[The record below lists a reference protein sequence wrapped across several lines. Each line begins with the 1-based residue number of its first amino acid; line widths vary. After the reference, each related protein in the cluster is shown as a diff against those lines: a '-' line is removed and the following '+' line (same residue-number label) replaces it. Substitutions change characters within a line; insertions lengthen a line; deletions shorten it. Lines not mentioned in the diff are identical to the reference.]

1 MNEYLPGKLLMVDNN
16 GNEIEVQGIIG
27 LDKNEKFDNDSLSV
41 GYYTTNQN
49 ISFDF
54 TTNMTLSRKKFI
66 KLLMSKGISRNGANE
81 IAKYVLKKNGR
92 YTMIDLL
99 MW

>member
-1 MNEYLPGKLLMVDNN
+1 MSDYLPGKLLMVDNN
-16 GNEIEVQGIIG
+16 GNKIEVQGTID
-27 LDKNEKFDNDSLSV
+27 LNESEEFCNYALSV
-41 GYYTTNQN
+41 GNYITNPN

-54 TTNMTLSRKKFI
+54 TTDMTLSRKKFI
-66 KLLMSKGISRNGANE
+66 KLLMSKGIGRNGANE

-92 YTMIDLL
+92 YTMIYLL

>member
-1 MNEYLPGKLLMVDNN
+1 MSDYLPGKLLMVDEN

-41 GYYTTNQN
+41 GNYITNPN

-54 TTNMTLSRKKFI
+54 TTNMTLSKKKFI
-66 KLLMSKGISRNGANE
+66 KLLMSKGIGRNGANE
-81 IAKYVLKKNGR
+81 IAKYVLNKNGR
-92 YTMIDLL
+92 YTILDLM

>member
-1 MNEYLPGKLLMVDNN
+1 MSEYLPGKLLMVDNN
-16 GNEIEVQGIIG
+16 GNEIEVQGTID
-27 LDKNEKFDNDSLSV
+27 LNESEEFCNYALSV
-41 GYYTTNQN
+41 GNYIINPN

-54 TTNMTLSRKKFI
+54 TTDMTLSRKKFI
-66 KLLMSKGISRNGANE
+66 KLLMAKGIGRNGANE
-81 IAKYVLKKNGR
+81 IAKHVLKKNGR